1 MTPPP
6 LSERGGGQKV
16 FNKEFTR
23 ERMHMLMHFE
33 CLLFRNWKNANYKF
47 VGGGGGYDVFVFSS
61 TKGKMMESDTIFR
74 CW

>member
-23 ERMHMLMHFE
+23 ERTHMLMHFE
-33 CLLFRNWKNANYKF
+33 CLLSLGIGKMQIISLR
-47 VGGGGGYDVFVFSS
+47 GGGVAMMFLCSVQL
-61 TKGKMMESDTIFR
+61 KGK
-74 CW
+74 